1 MNPSQKHDLFQLL
14 KYFFLIIFAILTIYL
29 IFIIKVSK
37 LYSTL
42 LIMSFSILLLYDIW
56 PRKYAKLFNP
66 MFKDNLEAFKNYL
79 LTNNLKPSNIH
90 KIVFISGRTPIL
102 YAMERDAYN
111 IFKYL
116 IENNYDLNYNDENSE
131 PPITFAAHSANVKYM
146 QLLLKNKNK
155 INLNAI
161 NKKFGAN
168 ALEIAVWRG
177 KTHIVELLINAGMK
191 FSVSK
196 YNSTKIGSLSLPFE
210 KVSIDVKNTLVKRYV
225 FDKTVKQLNMVNEM
239 ENKNKNKKEMEK
251 IKNAKI
257 SWDEYLQ
264 FA

>member
-1 MNPSQKHDLFQLL
+1 MNHSQKHDLFHLL
-14 KYFFLIIFAILTIYL
+14 KYFLLIIYVILTIYSL
-29 IFIIKVSK
+29 LLKK
-37 LYSTL
+37 TNRLYSTILLMPLGFL
-42 LIMSFSILLLYDIW
+42 LIYIIW
-56 PRKYAKLFNP
+56 PRKYVKLFNP
-66 MFKDNLEAFKNYL
+66 MFKDNLQAFKNYL
-79 LTNNLKPSNIH
+79 ITNKLKPSNIH

-116 IENNYDLNYNDENSE
+116 IENNYDLNYNDENTE

-155 INLNAI
+155 INLDAI

-177 KTHIVELLINAGMK
+177 KTHIVELLLNAGMK

-196 YNSTKIGSLSLPFE
+196 YNTTRIGALSLPFE
-210 KVSIDVKNTLVKRYV
+210 KVSIDVKNTLVKRYI
-225 FDKTVKQLNMVNEM
+225 FNKTVNQLNMVNEM
-239 ENKNKNKKEMEK
+239 ENKNKKEMGE
-251 IKNAKI
+251 IKNVKI
-257 SWDEYLQ
+257 IWDDYLQ